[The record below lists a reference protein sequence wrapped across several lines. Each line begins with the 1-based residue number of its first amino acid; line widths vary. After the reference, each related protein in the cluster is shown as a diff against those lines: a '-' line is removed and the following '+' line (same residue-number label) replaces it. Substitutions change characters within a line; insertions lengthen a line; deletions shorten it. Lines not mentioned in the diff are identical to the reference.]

1 MWKCPFCGSDNLDD
15 GKFCAGCGSRRPA
28 EAPQPG
34 AGAPSGAFSG
44 QSAAAYAPP
53 QQTPPAKNDTVKKI
67 AIVAAAV
74 VALAAIVVFFVHSWK
89 PATCIRPET
98 CSICGKTQG
107 VPLGHKWT
115 AATCTEPETCSR
127 CGETVG
133 AALGHKW
140 RDATCT
146 EPKTCR
152 RCGVTEG
159 RAAGHSWAEAT
170 YDAPKTCLVC
180 GEQTGLPRGF
190 IGELYGTW
198 SDVSLSLDN
207 QTCYPFVLSTPVK
220 DCFRLKMDLKLSNI
234 QGSPYGA
241 WNLYIRDLNG
251 NWTKAE
257 QFTVDNRVDG
267 QFVTYEFEFSTPKS
281 FTAIVPMVDKNSVY
295 FQMLYY
301 VDFYD
306 VQVLEE

>member
-1 MWKCPFCGSDNLDD
+1 MWKCPFCGRDNLDD
-15 GKFCAGCGSRRPA
+15 GNFCAGCGSRRPA
-28 EAPQPG
+28 EAPRS
-34 AGAPSGAFSG
+34 AAPSEPS
-44 QSAAAYAPP
+44 
-53 QQTPPAKNDTVKKI
+53 PAKSSAVRKT

-74 VALAAIVVFFVHSWK
+74 VALAAIVVFFVHDWK
-89 PATCIRPET
+89 PATCTSPAT
-98 CSICGKTQG
+98 CAICGKTQG
-107 VPLGHKWT
+107 APLGHKWT

-127 CGETVG
+127 CGETNG

-152 RCGVTEG
+152 RCGETDG
-159 RAAGHSWAEAT
+159 RAAGHRWTDAT
-170 YDAPKTCLVC
+170 YDAPKTCRVC
-180 GEQTGLPRGF
+180 GEQVGLPRGY
-190 IGELYGTW
+190 IGDLYGTW

-207 QTCYPFVLSTPVK
+207 QLCYPFVLSTPIR
-220 DCFRLKMDLKLSNI
+220 DCFRLKMDLMLYDI

-257 QFTVDNRVDG
+257 RFTVDKSADG

-281 FTAIVPMVDKNSVY
+281 FTAVVPMVDKSGAY
-295 FQMLYY
+295 YQMLYY
-301 VDFYD
+301 ADFYD
-306 VQVLEE
+306 VQVLE

>member
-1 MWKCPFCGSDNLDD
+1 M
-15 GKFCAGCGSRRPA
+15 
-28 EAPQPG
+28 
-34 AGAPSGAFSG
+34 
-44 QSAAAYAPP
+44 
-53 QQTPPAKNDTVKKI
+53 
-67 AIVAAAV
+67 
-74 VALAAIVVFFVHSWK
+74 H
-89 PATCIRPET
+89 
-98 CSICGKTQG
+98 ICGKTQG
-107 VPLGHKWT
+107 AALGHQWT
-115 AATCTEPETCSR
+115 AATCAEPKTCTR
-127 CGETVG
+127 CGETAG

-146 EPKTCR
+146 EPKICR